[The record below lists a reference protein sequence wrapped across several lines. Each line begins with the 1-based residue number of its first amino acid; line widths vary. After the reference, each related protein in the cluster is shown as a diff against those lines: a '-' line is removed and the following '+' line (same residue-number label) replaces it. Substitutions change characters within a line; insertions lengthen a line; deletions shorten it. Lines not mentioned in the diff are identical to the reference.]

1 MRALVVGSGRVGSA
15 LARALADAGWD
26 VAVVDEN
33 EQALD
38 LLGQDWRGG
47 FVAGHGMDSAVLEQA
62 GISEA
67 DALIAAT
74 DGDNTNIVVA
84 QIATRRYGIERVA
97 ARIHDPARAE
107 FFSHRG
113 FAVVSPVKTAISD
126 LTAWA
131 LEERG

>member
-26 VAVVDEN
+26 VVVIDEN

-38 LLGQDWRGG
+38 LLGEWRGG
-47 FVAGHGMDSAVLEQA
+47 FVAGHGMDAGVLEQA
-62 GISEA
+62 GIREA
-67 DALIAAT
+67 DAVIAAT

-107 FFSHRG
+107 FFSDRG
-113 FAVVSPVKTAISD
+113 FAVVSPVKTAITD

-131 LEERG
+131 LAERG